1 MKRIYRIALSALL
14 LTACSTT
21 RLITD
26 EEQLYIG
33 IKDIEFVEADKYA
46 NTSTG
51 KTAME
56 EVSYALDCAPNGS
69 ILGSSKWRAL
79 PLGLWWYNGLHDS
92 KSMLGK
98 WFFNTFATDPVLI
111 SNVNPTLRAE
121 VATEVLKYY
130 GYFNGEVTSEILT
143 DKKNPKKA
151 KVKYTVTLN
160 EPYKYGNV
168 EYRNFPAQADSIIKA
183 TWRRRLVKEGEQFN
197 AAAMEEE
204 RERLSALFKNNGYYY
219 YQPGYIK
226 YLADSINT
234 PGEIELRIQ
243 PESNMPDRIS
253 RTWKFGSTNIR
264 VTKSLATGERSINTA
279 TNDTIGTR
287 YLKYIYNGKKPPVK
301 IGALLRNIQIRPGEL
316 YSYEKQQNAF
326 KRLGQMNIFS
336 NINFTLAP
344 RGESDTLDIN
354 ITTQLDKPYDFTFEL
369 NATSKS
375 NDQVGPGSKIIL
387 ARKNVFRGGET
398 LKFTLNGSY
407 EWQTDKNVKGRAAV
421 INSWEAGAD
430 VSLSFPR
437 LFFPV
442 IHRKH
447 LRIPAATSFSLHGDI
462 MNRSGFFRMVRAAG
476 DATYKIYS
484 HSTTTHTVIPFRLSY
499 DMLLSTTA
507 KFDSIAKHNRSIE
520 NSFRDQFIPAMQY
533 TYTYDNTNTY
543 HRNKTCIEASVTSAG
558 NVTSLL
564 FYAFGKGFNQ
574 KDKNIF
580 GNPYAQFIK
589 GTAEMRQLW
598 KIDNNQYIATRIMG
612 GAIYSYG
619 NSEYAPYS
627 EQFYIGGANS
637 LRAFTIR
644 SVGPGS
650 FRPDNDNRYSYLDET
665 GTLKFEM
672 NVEYRFRIISDLH
685 GALFVDTGN
694 IWLMKADP
702 ERPGGEIKASTFA
715 EQLALNTGFGVRY
728 DLSFLVLRLDFGLG
742 LHAPYN
748 TGRNGYFNLSPFKD
762 GFAWHFAIGYP
773 F

>member
-1 MKRIYRIALSALL
+1 MKRVYIIAITALL

-21 RLITD
+21 RFITD
-26 EEQLYIG
+26 GEQLYTG
-33 IKDIEFVEADKYA
+33 IKDIEFVGQDKYA
-46 NTSTG
+46 DSQTG
-51 KTAME
+51 KTAVD
-56 EVSYALDCAPNGS
+56 EVSYALECAPNGS

-79 PLGLWWYNGLHDS
+79 PLGLWWYDGLRNA
-92 KSMLGK
+92 KGRLGK
-98 WFFNTFATDPVLI
+98 WFFNTFATEPVLI
-111 SNVNPTLRAE
+111 SKVNPELRAE

-130 GYFNGEVTSEILT
+130 GYFHGKVEPEIIT

-151 KVKYTVTLN
+151 KVRYTVTLN
-160 EPYKYGNV
+160 EPYRYDSI
-168 EYRNFPAQADSIIKA
+168 EYCNFPASADSLIKA
-183 TWRRRLVKEGEQFN
+183 TWRRRLIKDNEQFN

-204 RERLSALFKNNGYYY
+204 RTRLSEMFRNNGYYY
-219 YQPGYIK
+219 YQPNYIK
-226 YLADSINT
+226 FLADSINT
-234 PGEIELRIQ
+234 PGKIQLRIQ
-243 PESNMPDRIS
+243 PEQNLPARIS
-253 RTWKFGSTNIR
+253 RTWKFGTTNIR
-264 VTKSLATGERSINTA
+264 VIKNLAAGERNTA
-279 TNDTIGTR
+279 TSDTIGSR
-287 YLKYIYNGKKPPVK
+287 NLKYIYNGKKPPVRL
-301 IGALLRNIQIRPGEL
+301 GALLRNIQIRPGEQ
-316 YSYEKQQNAF
+316 YSYEKQQNAY

-336 NINFTLAP
+336 NINLTLKP

-375 NDQVGPGSKIIL
+375 NDQIGPGSKISL

-421 INSWEAGAD
+421 INSWEVGAD
-430 VSLSFPR
+430 ASLTFPR
-437 LFFPV
+437 LFFPI
-442 IHRKH
+442 IHRRH
-447 LRIPAATSFSLHGDI
+447 LRVPSTTALRLHADL
-462 MNRSGFFRMVRAAG
+462 MNRSGFFRMIRLAG
-476 DATYKIYS
+476 DATYKIFS

-507 KFDSIAKHNRSIE
+507 KFDSIAKHNRSIAH
-520 NSFRDQFIPAMQY
+520 SFRDQFIPAMQY

-543 HRNKTCIEASVTSAG
+543 HRNKTWLEASVTSAG
-558 NVTSLL
+558 NVTSLI
-564 FYAFGKGFNQ
+564 FYAFGKDLKQ

-598 KIDNNQYIATRIMG
+598 KIDRNQYIATRIMA

-644 SVGPGS
+644 SIGPGS
-650 FRPDNDNRYSYLDET
+650 FRPDNANRYSYLDET

-672 NVEYRFRIISDLH
+672 NVEYRFRIVSDLH
-685 GALFVDTGN
+685 GALFVDAGN
-694 IWLMKADP
+694 IWLMKEDP

-715 EQLALNTGFGVRY
+715 EQIALNTGFGVRY
-728 DLSFLVLRLDFGLG
+728 DLDFLVLRVDFGLG
-742 LHAPYN
+742 LHAPYK
-748 TGRNGYFNLSPFKD
+748 TKRNGYFNLSPFKD

>member
-1 MKRIYRIALSALL
+1 MKKRLTIALFTLL

-21 RLITD
+21 RFITD
-26 EEQLYIG
+26 GEQLYTG
-33 IKDIEFVEADKYA
+33 IKDIEFVGQDKYA
-46 NTSTG
+46 DSQTG
-51 KTAME
+51 KTAVD
-56 EVSYALDCAPNGS
+56 EVSYALECAPNGS

-79 PLGLWWYNGLHDS
+79 PLGLWWYDGLRNA
-92 KSMLGK
+92 KGRLGK
-98 WFFNTFATDPVLI
+98 WFFNTFATEPVLI
-111 SNVNPTLRAE
+111 SKVNPELRAE

-130 GYFNGEVTSEILT
+130 GYFHGKVEPEIIT

-151 KVKYTVTLN
+151 KVRYTVTLN
-160 EPYKYGNV
+160 EPYRYDSI
-168 EYRNFPAQADSIIKA
+168 EYCNFPTSADSLIKA
-183 TWRRRLVKEGEQFN
+183 TWRRRYIKDNEQFN

-204 RERLSALFKNNGYYY
+204 RTRLSEMFRNNGYYY
-219 YQPGYIK
+219 YQPNYIK
-226 YLADSINT
+226 FLADSINT
-234 PGEIELRIQ
+234 PGKIQLRIQ
-243 PESNMPDRIS
+243 PEQNLPARIS
-253 RTWKFGSTNIR
+253 RTWKFGTTNIR
-264 VTKSLATGERSINTA
+264 VIKNLAAGEHNTA
-279 TNDTIGTR
+279 TSDTIGSR
-287 YLKYIYNGKKPPVK
+287 NLKYIYNGKKPPVRL
-301 IGALLRNIQIRPGEL
+301 GALLRNIQIRPGEQ
-316 YSYEKQQNAF
+316 YSYEKQQNAY

-336 NINFTLAP
+336 NINLSLKP

-375 NDQVGPGSKIIL
+375 NDQIGPGSKISL

-421 INSWEAGAD
+421 INSWEVGAD
-430 VSLSFPR
+430 ASLTFPR
-437 LFFPV
+437 LFFPI
-442 IHRKH
+442 IHRRH
-447 LRIPAATSFSLHGDI
+447 LRVPSTTALRLHADL
-462 MNRSGFFRMVRAAG
+462 MNRSGFFRMIRLAG
-476 DATYKIYS
+476 DATYKIFS

-507 KFDSIAKHNRSIE
+507 KFDSIAKHNRSIAH
-520 NSFRDQFIPAMQY
+520 SFRDQFIPAMQY

-543 HRNKTCIEASVTSAG
+543 HRNKTWLEASVTSAG
-558 NVTSLL
+558 NLTSLI
-564 FYAFGKGFNQ
+564 FYAFGKDLKQ

-598 KIDNNQYIATRIMG
+598 KIDRNQYIATRIMA

-644 SVGPGS
+644 SIGPGS
-650 FRPDNDNRYSYLDET
+650 FRPDNANRYSYLDET

-672 NVEYRFRIISDLH
+672 NVEYRFKIVSDLH
-685 GALFVDTGN
+685 GALFVDAGN
-694 IWLMKADP
+694 IWLMKEDP

-715 EQLALNTGFGVRY
+715 EQIALNTGFGVRY
-728 DLSFLVLRLDFGLG
+728 DLDFLVLRVDFGLG
-742 LHAPYN
+742 LHAPYK
-748 TGRNGYFNLSPFKD
+748 TKRNGYFNLSPFKD